1 MEIRYINLDER
12 IPLWTRI
19 QIAYP
24 DEPDW
29 NSLEEEVLVHL
40 VEDFENEQSCATSAI
55 LYLASKNPERC
66 AQLATWLANH
76 SNADQWLKAAA
87 HDALDS
93 VADTSDG

>member
-55 LYLASKNPERC
+55 LYLASKNPERS
-66 AQLATWLANH
+66 ARVNVVVASVMQPTAVYRWTVG
-76 SNADQWLKAAA
+76 
-87 HDALDS
+87 ALS
-93 VADTSDG
+93 RPSRARG